1 MYLCM
6 YVPTYVELYAAA
18 QASIMR
24 MRGGRGAS
32 GGARTLRGKARAGR
46 ARWARVGRAVRSQK
60 QYVGAR
66 RARCV
71 RKKYFFS
78 FEFVQVRAFAGA
90 RGENIF
96 LVEAFSRAFW
106 RTDGRTDGGG
116 RYSQAYAS
124 PIYGPTV
131 LVFFSRDAILAQL
144 DISGP

>member
-1 MYLCM
+1 MYFFGLINL
-6 YVPTYVELYAAA
+6 TDTLYAAA

-32 GGARTLRGKARAGR
+32 GGARTARQG
-46 ARWARVGRAVRSQK
+46 ARWEGAVGARRAVRAQK
-60 QYVGAR
+60 IGAR

-106 RTDGRTDGGG
+106 RTDGGRRTEDG
-116 RYSQAYAS
+116 RCFRSLDRRESSSLAS
-124 PIYGPTV
+124 
-131 LVFFSRDAILAQL
+131 FS
-144 DISGP
+144 